1 MASIGQVAIG
11 QGHAEFEGVVL
22 PGADAL
28 GRAGIEMLVLEPKDG
43 LTLMSANGLSIGSGA
58 LTITKSG
65 QLAELADVAVAL
77 SLEAVRGNPSVA
89 LPVVGE
95 AKPYPGQIDACR
107 AIRAALEGSSLLD
120 EGSARSVQDPLSFRV
135 APQVHG
141 AFRES
146 IASARRAVEIE
157 LNSMSDNPLV
167 DAQARTMVHNGNF
180 HPMMLALT
188 FDGLRVAVAHVGQLS
203 ERRMS
208 HLWSAFFE
216 CLAGLGGPP
225 AGGAVPEL
233 LGLSLRYPGAA
244 LAAELKQLAAPATL
258 DIAPLDLGIEDH
270 STGAP
275 LSVRKTI
282 EALDLLEGILAI
294 EVLLARDVLSMAIP
308 RPRLGA
314 GTSAALHAAERALA
328 TDTHDRS
335 PAGVHR
341 AMRERL
347 LPAVLEWARGRDD
360 PGPVGGVVSR

>member
-1 MASIGQVAIG
+1 
-11 QGHAEFEGVVL
+11 VL

-28 GRAGIEMLVLEPKDG
+28 GRAGIDVLALEPKDG

-58 LTITKSG
+58 LTIPWSG
-65 QLAELADVAVAL
+65 ELAELADVAVAL
-77 SLEAVRGNPSVA
+77 SMEAVRGNPSVA

-107 AIRAALEGSSLLD
+107 AIRSALEGSSLLD
-120 EGSARSVQDPLSFRV
+120 EGSPRSVQDPLSFRV

-167 DAQARTMVHNGNF
+167 DAQTRTMVHNGNF

-216 CLAGLGGPP
+216 GLAGLGGPP
-225 AGGAVPEL
+225 AGGTVPEL
-233 LGLSLRYPGAA
+233 FGLSLRYPGAA

-275 LSVRKTI
+275 LSVRKTV

-314 GTSAALHAAERALA
+314 GTSAALHAAEQALA
-328 TDTHDRS
+328 AGMDDRS

-341 AMRERL
+341 AARERI
-347 LPAVLEWARGRDD
+347 LPAVLEWARGLDD
-360 PGPVGGVVSR
+360 PGATGSVVPR